1 MAAFALP
8 GVLAAQLVQPN
19 DIIQFHLRSG
29 YLIIVRTMVNGAG
42 PFDFLLDTGTT
53 RTVID
58 PGLERQLQAPVIGEV
73 SLTGV
78 LHVRQDQMVQLQ
90 DVRLEQFGSG
100 CRPKRQTSSWFSPKE
115 NDTSPPLSGSSN
127 CETALDQVSL
137 SGLGAVVDKLA
148 RQKMLA
154 PGIRGVLGEDFLSN
168 FDILI
173 DYKRHRLRFGA
184 APPAGERCR
193 FETIGQ
199 HNGSPTT
206 NRLLIAAEF
215 MEVSGAKVQLQ
226 LDTGARVPELFPVG
240 HDSPSSQPWSRFIAT
255 SSGANN
261 TTIHSNI
268 TIKIGATKIPGLDV
282 VQSRR
287 GVAFDAAGLLPAAI
301 FRRIYISHSGGFVVF
316 NPGE

>member
-1 MAAFALP
+1 MLTARSSLDRCCPFYRCCLIVRRLSLIVVFALP
-8 GVLAAQLVQPN
+8 SVLAAQVVQPN
-19 DIIQFHLRSG
+19 EALQFRLRSG
-29 YLIIVRTMVNGAG
+29 YLIIVQTMVNGAG

-58 PGLERQLQAPVIGEV
+58 PGLERQLQAPVVGDV

-90 DVRLEQFGSG
+90 DMRLGE
-100 CRPKRQTSSWFSPKE
+100 
-115 NDTSPPLSGSSN
+115 
-127 CETALDQVSL
+127 VSL
-137 SGLGAVVDKLA
+137 SGLRAVVDNLA

-154 PGIRGVLGEDFLSN
+154 PGIRGVLGEDFLSK

-173 DYKRHRLRFGA
+173 DYKRRLLLFGG

-199 HNGSPTT
+199 HHGLPTA

-215 MEVSGAKVQLQ
+215 MEMSGAKVQLQ
-226 LDTGARVPELFPVG
+226 LDTGAQVPELFPVAHG
-240 HDSPSSQPWSRFIAT
+240 SPSFQPWSGFIVTA
-255 SSGANN
+255 SGTNDI
-261 TTIHSNI
+261 TIHSNI
-268 TIKIGATKIPGLDV
+268 TIKIGATTVPGLDV

-287 GVAFDAAGLLPAAI
+287 AAPFDAAGLLPAAI